1 MLSPNG
7 APAGVVRKAL
17 FSIALAIAAL
27 LLLQSL
33 WTKVATKQAADGRL
47 VTLEAER
54 KATAVRTAM
63 VVARAAEARA
73 AAGPALRRV
82 ESLRARV
89 QIAGKGQLR
98 VQPTVAAEAM
108 LVPVPPLV
116 IDRIEADSVALSAL
130 SVAQTWD
137 SRGMAALEERLV
149 AETKARDA
157 ARLRITELE
166 RERSPRCGRRCGMV
180 LGAAGVVALGLA
192 VDQARR
198 LVRP

>member
-1 MLSPNG
+1 MLLLNG
-7 APAGVVRKAL
+7 VPAGIVRKTL
-17 FSIALAIAAL
+17 FTIALAIAAL

-33 WTKVATKQAADGRL
+33 WAKVATKHAAGGRF

-54 KATAVRTAM
+54 KATAVRAAM

-73 AAGPALRRV
+73 AAGPALGRV

-98 VQPTVAAEAM
+98 VQRTGAAEAM

-130 SVAQTWD
+130 SVALTWD

-166 RERSPRCGRRCGMV
+166 RERTPRCGRRCGMV